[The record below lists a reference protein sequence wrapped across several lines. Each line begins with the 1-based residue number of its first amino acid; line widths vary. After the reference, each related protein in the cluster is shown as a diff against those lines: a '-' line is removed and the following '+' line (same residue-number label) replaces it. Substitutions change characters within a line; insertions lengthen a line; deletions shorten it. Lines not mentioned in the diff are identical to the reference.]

1 MGQIAMKRKSK
12 KNNDFR
18 AGLGNHYFKP
28 PIPPDN
34 DFVGSDYWSST
45 ELSGSYAWIQ
55 DLQSGLHNS

>member
-28 PIPPDN
+28 PIPQN
-34 DFVGSDYWSST
+34 ISSF
-45 ELSGSYAWIQ
+45 LI
-55 DLQSGLHNS
+55 

>member
-28 PIPPDN
+28 PIPL
-34 DFVGSDYWSST
+34 ST
-45 ELSGSYAWIQ
+45 IGI
-55 DLQSGLHNS
+55 